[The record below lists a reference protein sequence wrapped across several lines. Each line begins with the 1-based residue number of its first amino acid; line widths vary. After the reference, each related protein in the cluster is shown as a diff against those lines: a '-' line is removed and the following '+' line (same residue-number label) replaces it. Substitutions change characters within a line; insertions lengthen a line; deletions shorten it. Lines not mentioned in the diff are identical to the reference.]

1 VGDNAP
7 EEYRMVIHADRRPSS
22 EHARRYNGPSASEV
36 AALIPGSE
44 DGEVGRRDIVLR
56 RRGQVNS
63 NGNEVLDSVNIGH
76 RSYDPLSYVL
86 INPYGRD
93 GWHMELRISEETSG
107 RRNKLSPLM
116 FYAYQL
122 FPRTNEY
129 SLLLRAERLFQQ
141 YVVDQFCKVE
151 SERLSFIR
159 HNQSKLRAEDYTTLR
174 DLLGDSGML
183 EDEHDMVRSGRL
195 FVLPS
200 THVGG
205 DRYMRQNL
213 QDIIAMSNTFG
224 HPDIFLTMTCNPKW
238 PEITRALLPG
248 QTAVDR
254 PDLSTR
260 VFRSLPHVHC
270 LFFLDRDGKNAL
282 LNTENV
288 DEIISAEIPSAEDDP
303 VLRDLV
309 LKHQIHNPCGNINP
323 DAVCMHA
330 DGCTKKFPKMFNDE
344 TGQNDNELY
353 MTYKRRRPEEGGE
366 TAEYTMRVRGRSM
379 TVQLDNSWVV
389 PYNPELTKLFACHLN
404 VELCISRVG
413 GIKYLFKYI
422 CKGHDRVTA
431 ELMSANGRYDE
442 ISNFQDMRYVSTTEG
457 LWRLLQFDIVVRH
470 PTVVRLDVHLPGR
483 HTVYYQEQDAAQVL
497 ERDRAGTKLTEWFL
511 ANQLYP
517 GGREIRYVDFPK
529 YFTWNKPTKKWTP
542 RARYRQRDATDSENR
557 YDFSRPAE
565 NVVSRIYTVSPREG
579 ERYFIRTL
587 LFHQSGCKSF
597 EELRTVNGEVCESF
611 REACLRKGL
620 LVDDDE
626 WKRVIHDNF
635 SSSFVPLTEVF
646 VTILLHCNPSD
657 PRALWTEHKT
667 QFVTD
672 IRNRYR
678 GNPEAQSLLRTDDS
692 ALNYA
697 LLEIQDYLTQK
708 SHRSLECF
716 PLPDA
721 HTDVPPLP
729 QNRNR
734 DPAVRRDEEVQ
745 ELHERSES
753 ALNSLNADQR
763 AVFDQIIATVLP
775 GTSSSNRDGASSST
789 APPPAPPSD
798 RMFFLDAP
806 GGTGKTFLTNCIRD
820 FAISKGKDVLMV
832 ASSAVAA
839 GLMNGGSTAH
849 SALKMILSSGTR
861 SSWLTGTQSRLSIG
875 PCKT

>member
-1 VGDNAP
+1 
-7 EEYRMVIHADRRPSS
+7 
-22 EHARRYNGPSASEV
+22 
-36 AALIPGSE
+36 
-44 DGEVGRRDIVLR
+44 
-56 RRGQVNS
+56 
-63 NGNEVLDSVNIGH
+63 
-76 RSYDPLSYVL
+76 
-86 INPYGRD
+86 
-93 GWHMELRISEETSG
+93 
-107 RRNKLSPLM
+107 
-116 FYAYQL
+116 
-122 FPRTNEY
+122 
-129 SLLLRAERLFQQ
+129 
-141 YVVDQFCKVE
+141 
-151 SERLSFIR
+151 
-159 HNQSKLRAEDYTTLR
+159 
-174 DLLGDSGML
+174 
-183 EDEHDMVRSGRL
+183 
-195 FVLPS
+195 
-200 THVGG
+200 
-205 DRYMRQNL
+205 MRQNL
-213 QDIIAMSNTFG
+213 QDIIAMPYKFG

-260 VFRSLPHVHC
+260 VFRMKMRAMLEKVINDELFGKVVGHVAVVEFQKRGLLHVHC

-309 LKHQIHNPCGNINP
+309 LKNQIHNPCGNINP

-542 RARYRQRDATDSENR
+542 LTRYRRRDATDDSENR

-626 WKRVIHDNF
+626 WKRVIQDNF

-678 GNPEAQSLLRTDDS
+678 GNPEAQRLLRTDDS

-708 SHRSLECF
+708 SHLSLESF
-716 PLPDA
+716 PMPYA
-721 HTDVPPLP
+721 RTDVPPLP

-753 ALNSLNADQR
+753 ALSSLNNDER
-763 AVFDQIIATVLP
+763 AVFHQSIAAVLP

-820 FAISKGKDVLMV
+820 FAISKGKEVLMV

-849 SALKMILSSGTR
+849 SALKIPIPCSEDSTCYISEESDLADEIKLYDLIVWDEIVMAHRHAIEAVDRTLQDLMNNTLPFGGKVVVLSGDFRQILPVVFWRVKGTGRQRMLPVISALRQVQSTPAHREHEASGAPRRPECR
-861 SSWLTGTQSRLSIG
+861 SRFS
-875 PCKT
+875 